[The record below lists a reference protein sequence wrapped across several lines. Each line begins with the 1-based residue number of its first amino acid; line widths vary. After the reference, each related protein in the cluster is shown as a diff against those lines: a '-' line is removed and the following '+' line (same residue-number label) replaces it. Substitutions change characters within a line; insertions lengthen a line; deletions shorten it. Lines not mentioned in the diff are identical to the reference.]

1 MSCKNSGQTRLF
13 RLRTGYPVGLKKLA
27 LLQVRK
33 RVKEGPAA
41 KAEHDPL
48 NFVPVSITLAAFSH
62 IFEKISA
69 NTAQNTPIS
78 ENRAVFGQLS
88 QLHMLISG

>member
-1 MSCKNSGQTRLF
+1 LF

-41 KAEHDPL
+41 KAQL
-48 NFVPVSITLAAFSH
+48 NPPIFGAVSITLTAFNY
-62 IFEKISA
+62 IFAKNAA
-69 NTAQNTPIS
+69 NTAQNTQIS
-78 ENRAVFGQLS
+78 ENKAIFG
-88 QLHMLISG
+88 